1 MAKYATKDAEPMIW
15 DRIPP
20 APLSPVS
27 ESNSSQPVMVV
38 PRLEPSTILIA
49 WVNFI
54 IPALTK
60 LTAITL
66 VAPDD

>member
-38 PRLEPSTILIA
+38 PRLEPSTIPIA